1 MSDIGCAGAVF
12 VLKSCAYA
20 IGITVLSF
28 DMGEAIICRWGNV
41 TFSHNLLEI
50 RACKHKKRGLNE
62 YVKTSYW

>member
-1 MSDIGCAGAVF
+1 MVFCWKSSMSDIGCAGAVF

-41 TFSHNLLEI
+41 TFSHNL
-50 RACKHKKRGLNE
+50 GS
-62 YVKTSYW
+62 VDFSWG